1 METLVQGKFINM
13 EKIKILCLGNSSAD
27 TVVRSAQMATQYST
41 ELKGLLTEHGLE
53 IQSGCYYSDI
63 GTISV
68 DYVRSICKSFD
79 LIVLLD
85 QAPDSYNHI
94 DSFYQ
99 SMNTCLFL
107 KHQQQ
112 VIIQSH
118 SNWCYIVTYFKPTDS
133 NSSIIKVKNNQELY
147 QQVMVADLTKR
158 NVVLQLSKVSSGD
171 FDNFT
176 MHLNLIVQKCRL
188 AACRFVIF
196 RADSHEQDSELH
208 YHLTKFLVQFPEF
221 VLLTPNTF
229 GADLNSNLEKI
240 VLQHWSNL
248 YE

>member
-1 METLVQGKFINM
+1 M
-13 EKIKILCLGNSSAD
+13 EKIKILCLGNSSTD
-27 TVVRSAQMATQYST
+27 TVVRSAAIAKQYSI
-41 ELKGLLTEHGLE
+41 ELTGLLTEENTH
-53 IQSGCYYSDI
+53 IQPGCCYTDI
-63 GTISV
+63 GTVSV
-68 DYVRSICKSFD
+68 DYLRSICKSFD

-85 QAPDSYNHI
+85 QTPDSYDHI

-107 KHQQQ
+107 KHQQP
-112 VIIQSH
+112 VIIQLH
-118 SNWCYIVTYFKPTDS
+118 SAWCYIVTYFKPTDS
-133 NSSIIKVKNNQELY
+133 DSSVIKIKNNQELY
-147 QQVMVADLTKR
+147 QQVMVADLAKR
-158 NVVLQLSKVSSGD
+158 NVVLQLSKVSGDD
-171 FDNFT
+171 FDDFT

-188 AACRFVIF
+188 LACRFVMF
-196 RADSHEQDSELH
+196 RADSHEQDSKLH